1 MNNRLKRFVVTSQR
15 DLRNLRIYN
24 SPDILSYGF
33 ALHGPFGSQRLLY
46 QSQGSQKLIIPRYF
60 LEVFCLERIEREK
73 LDNKF
78 EISHQ
83 IRIKESKCCIQTSI
97 KDIVL
102 TRQTCFFLIALII
115 LSYHVSDVQVA
126 NKAGIN
132 KFTQIFP
139 PSRARFSAAVDV
151 FYPSIMNNDED
162 RFHFTFWPRL
172 SGHRTTRIST
182 QYQVQERTYTYNT
195 PKLWK

>member
-83 IRIKESKCCIQTSI
+83 IRIKESKYCIQTSI

-115 LSYHVSDVQVA
+115 LSYHVSAVQV
-126 NKAGIN
+126 
-132 KFTQIFP
+132 QIR
-139 PSRARFSAAVDV
+139 RASTSSHKSFHPAARVC
-151 FYPSIMNNDED
+151 
-162 RFHFTFWPRL
+162 RRC
-172 SGHRTTRIST
+172 
-182 QYQVQERTYTYNT
+182 
-195 PKLWK
+195 